1 MISKKIKMMMIIMIN
16 HRDDAYNKYDHDYLI
31 YVVINMIMMLLGIST
46 TR

>member
-1 MISKKIKMMMIIMIN
+1 MMMMMMIMMMIMIN
-16 HRDDAYNKYDHDYLI
+16 DRDDVYNKYDHDYLI